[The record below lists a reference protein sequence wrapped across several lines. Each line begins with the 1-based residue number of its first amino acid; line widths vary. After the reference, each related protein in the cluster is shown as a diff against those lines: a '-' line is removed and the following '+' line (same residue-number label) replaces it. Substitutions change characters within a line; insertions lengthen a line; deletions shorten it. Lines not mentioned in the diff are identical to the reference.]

1 MAELAQ
7 VGALPNQNRPALSS
21 LRHSAIVRTTHWINS
36 ISFLALLT
44 SGVAILLAHPRLYWG
59 ETGSFGSPALIEL
72 PLPLNLNQSGW
83 GRSLHFLSAW
93 VCVLN
98 GAVYVFCGW
107 MSHHFKTNMVP
118 DREDIAFGRILKKLS
133 EAWHWKKPKEEES
146 SQYNVI
152 QRITYLGV
160 VFMLFPLMIVTGL
173 AMSPGVT
180 AAVPLIVEAFGGHQ
194 SARTIHFFVTNLL
207 VAFFIIHLAMV
218 SLAGFW
224 IRTRA
229 MITGRQTRGK
239 ERV

>member
-21 LRHSAIVRTTHWINS
+21 LRHSTIVRTTHWINS
-36 ISFLALLT
+36 ISFLTLLT

-59 ETGSFGSPALIEL
+59 ETGSFGTPALIDL
-72 PLPLNLNQSGW
+72 PLPLNLDQSGW

-93 VCVLN
+93 LCVLN
-98 GAVYVFCGW
+98 GAVYVVSGW
-107 MSHHFKTNMVP
+107 MSHHFKTNMMP
-118 DREDIAFGRILKKLS
+118 DREDIAFGPILNKLS
-133 EAWHWKKPKEEES
+133 EAWHWKKPHEDES

-160 VFMLFPLMIVTGL
+160 VFILFPLMIVTGL
-173 AMSPGVT
+173 AMSPGIT
-180 AAVPLIVEAFGGHQ
+180 GAVPIIVEVFGGHQ

-229 MITGRQTRGK
+229 MITGRDAGGK
-239 ERV
+239 ESV